1 MRWVLDPRLLSFV
14 LVTNASGGMAGGEIV
29 ASAAVALLATD
40 YQNVFVPAGL
50 TTDGER
56 LWVGDWATG
65 MVWEPTF
72 EGREVVSTVPVV
84 AGLAKPKGKAL
95 DGHGGLFVVETGA
108 RQLSQV
114 AVGPSGAIYVS
125 ENGRN
130 VLTRIT
136 QP

>member
-1 MRWVLDPRLLSFV
+1 
-14 LVTNASGGMAGGEIV
+14 
-29 ASAAVALLATD
+29 
-40 YQNVFVPAGL
+40 
-50 TTDGER
+50 
-56 LWVGDWATG
+56 
-65 MVWEPTF
+65 
-72 EGREVVSTVPVV
+72 
-84 AGLAKPKGKAL
+84 
-95 DGHGGLFVVETGA
+95 VVETGA